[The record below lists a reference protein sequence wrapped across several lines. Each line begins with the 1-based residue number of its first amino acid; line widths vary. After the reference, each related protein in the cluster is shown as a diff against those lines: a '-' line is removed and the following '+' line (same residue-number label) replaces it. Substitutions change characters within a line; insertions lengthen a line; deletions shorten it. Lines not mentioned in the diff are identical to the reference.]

1 MCHGHRRLT
10 ASFVAKCRSAGLSRP
25 ELSLSFLKHRNR
37 QPELMDQPGLSESEH
52 AQALA
57 GLRRVNSLS
66 SSVGHLWSALRSL
79 AERRS
84 SQTPL
89 RVLDLA
95 CGGGDVAIRLALKAR
110 RSQIP
115 MEIDGCDMSPTAL
128 RIAREASQQAG
139 LDPKNFFSLN
149 ALNDPLPQGYDII
162 MCSLFLHHLAEDE
175 AQHLMKAMAATARRA
190 ILIDDLLRTQWGYA
204 LCCVGCR
211 ILTRSRIVH
220 VDGPLSVQG
229 AFTVSE
235 VTALAEQSGL
245 TGATIKRHWPERFLL
260 SWERS

>member
-1 MCHGHRRLT
+1 MVTKFRG
-10 ASFVAKCRSAGLSRP
+10 AGLSRS
-25 ELSLSFLKHRNR
+25 ELTLSFLKHRNR

-52 AQALA
+52 AQALT

-79 AERRS
+79 AEKRS

-128 RIAREASQQAG
+128 KIAREAS
-139 LDPKNFFSLN
+139 
-149 ALNDPLPQGYDII
+149 
-162 MCSLFLHHLAEDE
+162 C
-175 AQHLMKAMAATARRA
+175 
-190 ILIDDLLRTQWGYA
+190 
-204 LCCVGCR
+204 
-211 ILTRSRIVH
+211 
-220 VDGPLSVQG
+220 
-229 AFTVSE
+229 
-235 VTALAEQSGL
+235 
-245 TGATIKRHWPERFLL
+245 
-260 SWERS
+260 